1 MEIDLEFLNHLKRLS
16 VILNKNVTTS
26 FIGERQSPAIGRGLI
41 FKDHAPYTPGDDFRT
56 IDWRVYARTDKL
68 FVKRYEEERNLTIH
82 ILLDLSASMDYGK
95 GIKKSNYAAMVAI
108 GFAFMALSKNE
119 RFVLST
125 FSDRLDLFKPKKG
138 RKQLMDIVDFLNSRK
153 PSGKTDI
160 AKALVEYRKKVTSKS
175 LIIVI
180 SDFLYDAEELTHGL
194 YAYKDHTI
202 KLIQVLDKEELD
214 LNLEGDFRLQDLE
227 TNTIMK
233 TFISPFLKK
242 KYGQEMQNHIAN
254 IQRVADS
261 VRAKFHTANTS
272 TPVFETFYTILS

>member
-95 GIKKSNYAAMVAI
+95 SVKKSNYAAMVAI

-138 RKQLMDIVDFLNSRK
+138 RKQLMDMVSFLNSRK

-175 LIIVI
+175 LIVVI

-202 KLIQVLDKEELD
+202 KLVQVLDKEELD

-272 TPVFETFYTILS
+272 TPVFETFYNILG